1 MIKYEANADPKCQDS
16 DLVVGGRFSH
26 IVTEVAALVHGV
38 YQALREEDLDGAE
51 AFRAMIASICA
62 LDGTCWNAD
71 SSC

>member
-1 MIKYEANADPKCQDS
+1 MIKYFANADPKCLDS

-38 YQALREEDLDGAE
+38 YQAPREEDLDGAE

>member
-1 MIKYEANADPKCQDS
+1 MIKYFANADPKCLDS

-38 YQALREEDLDGAE
+38 YQALREEDLDGAK